1 MDCNITTSGAST
13 IHFHIE
19 GYCSQNIN
27 TETWPL
33 KYMPAQMNL
42 TDIHKTFY
50 PQFKKKILLFIEN
63 SLG

>member
-50 PQFKKKILLFIEN
+50 PQFKKK
-63 SLG
+63 